1 MNLDLESNNMKNDI
15 DNQPVENAEDVLS
28 SKPPSNGS
36 NPQMDSDIIKG
47 KEQKKKLTKLEKM
60 KRKQEK
66 QKIVTTA
73 KIIIFSE
80 LLISTL
86 VVLQMCLFYAKI
98 YISKQEASIAYIV
111 LYIFSDVLFISSWIT
126 SFAALILRN
135 NICLNYCNFSL
146 GFNIIFK
153 IAALIVYQVSCSQY
167 TEIPSSNLIIS
178 LTVIMI
184 FLSAFFIYLYS
195 FMKNKWNFIPAD
207 RWQRKFNPNLRYED
221 IKKTNSNATQQSI
234 SNSVNTNPQ
243 QINPQASINQ

>member
-1 MNLDLESNNMKNDI
+1 MNLDLERNNLKNNI
-15 DNQPVENAEDVLS
+15 DNKPQEFAEDGLS

-47 KEQKKKLTKLEKM
+47 QEQKKKMTKLEKM

-66 QKIVTTA
+66 NKIITTA

-80 LLISTL
+80 LLVSSL
-86 VVLQMCLFYAKI
+86 VVLYMCLFYAKI
-98 YISKQEASIAYIV
+98 YISKQEGSIAYVV

-135 NICLNYCNFSL
+135 NICINYCNFSL
-146 GFNIIFK
+146 GFNILFK
-153 IAALIVYQVSCSQY
+153 IIALIVYQVSCSQY
-167 TEIPSSNLIIS
+167 DEIHSSNLIIS
-178 LTVIMI
+178 LTVVMI
-184 FLSAFFIYLYS
+184 FLSALFIYLYS
-195 FMKNKWNFIPAD
+195 FIKNKWNFIPAD

-234 SNSVNTNPQ
+234 SHSMNTNPQ
-243 QINPQASINQ
+243 QINAQINNNQ

>member
-1 MNLDLESNNMKNDI
+1 MDLDLENNNMKNNI
-15 DNQPVENAEDVLS
+15 DNQPKEFAEDSVS

-47 KEQKKKLTKLEKM
+47 QEQKKKLTKQEKM

-73 KIIIFSE
+73 KVLIFTE
-80 LLISTL
+80 LLVSTL
-86 VVLQMCLFYAKI
+86 VVLYMFLFYAKI
-98 YISKQEASIAYIV
+98 YISKQEGSIAYIV

-135 NICLNYCNFSL
+135 NICISYCNFSL
-146 GFNIIFK
+146 GFNILFK
-153 IAALIVYQVSCSQY
+153 IVALIVYQVACSQY
-167 TEIPSSNLIIS
+167 PEMHSSNLIIS
-178 LTVIMI
+178 LTVVMI

-195 FMKNKWNFIPAD
+195 FMKKKWNFIPAD

-221 IKKTNSNATQQSI
+221 IKKTNINATQQSI
-234 SNSVNTNPQ
+234 SPSMNTNPQ
-243 QINPQASINQ
+243 QINAPVIINQ